1 MKNIIKDLEVVNYIL
16 ETKNKVKINSKE
28 ILKNDIFLALKGK
41 KNHGNSFINEAL
53 KNKAKYIITDKKI
66 ILKKDQKKV
75 LLVKDTFN
83 FLFKIAKKKRNNYKG
98 KVIGITGSVG
108 KTSVKENLKFFLS
121 NEFNVSASIK
131 SYNNLLGVLI
141 TLLNFD
147 LKSDFAIFE
156 IGTNNFNEIKKL
168 TSLIAPHQTIITN
181 IFPTHLEN
189 FINTRNIAKEKS
201 DIFNTKLNRSIELA
215 ILPNSNNDESFLI
228 NKAIKKG
235 VPKIITLGENSNS
248 DYFIKKIKN
257 KKKNLFNVN
266 LQNHK
271 NKLPITIGA
280 SQPHQV
286 LNVIFCLII
295 FRFNNLNLKKFY
307 KKAKNIPNIA
317 GRGLEKNIYVAEKKI
332 RFIDQSY
339 NASPITMKN
348 SITYF
353 NDLKINKNTNKYLIL
368 GDMNELGLKS
378 KIYHKEIIEYII
390 SLNLKKVILCGNLFK
405 SALNSFKIEN
415 RNIEYIKNKNE
426 IFKFLI
432 KKLHNNDTILIK
444 CSNSSEVN
452 HLAKTLLKNER

>member
-1 MKNIIKDLEVVNYIL
+1 MQNIIKDLEVVNYIL
-16 ETKNKVKINSKE
+16 ETKNKVKISSKE

-41 KNHGNSFINEAL
+41 NYHGNSFINEAL
-53 KNKAKYIITDKKI
+53 KNKAKYIITDRKI
-66 ILKKDQKKV
+66 ILKKNQKKV
-75 LLVKDTFN
+75 LLVKNIFN
-83 FLFKIAKKKRNNYKG
+83 FLLKIAKKKRNIFKG

-121 NEFNVSASIK
+121 SEFNVSASIK

-168 TSLIAPHQTIITN
+168 TSLISPHQTIITN

-189 FINTRNIAKEKS
+189 FKNTRNIAKEKS
-201 DIFNTKLNRSIELA
+201 DIFNIKFNRSIKLA
-215 ILPNSNNDESFLI
+215 VLPNSNNDESFII
-228 NKAIKKG
+228 NKAIKKN
-235 VPKIITLGENSNS
+235 VPNIITFGENSNS
-248 DYFIKKIKN
+248 DYFIKKIVN

-266 LQNHK
+266 LQN
-271 NKLPITIGA
+271 NKDKLLITIGT
-280 SQPHQV
+280 SQTHQV
-286 LNVIFCLII
+286 LNVILCLII
-295 FRFNNLNLKKFY
+295 FRFNNLNLKQFY
-307 KKAKNIPNIA
+307 KKAKKIPNLE
-317 GRGLEKNIYVAEKKI
+317 GRGLENNIYIDEKKI

-348 SITYF
+348 SIAYF

-378 KIYHKEIIEYII
+378 KLFHKEIIEYII
-390 SLNLKKVILCGNLFK
+390 SLNLEKVILCGKLFK
-405 SALNSFKIEN
+405 SALSFFKIEN
-415 RNIEYIKNKNE
+415 KSIEYIKNKNE
-426 IFKFLI
+426 IIKFLT

-452 HLAKTLLKNER
+452 HLAKSLLKNER